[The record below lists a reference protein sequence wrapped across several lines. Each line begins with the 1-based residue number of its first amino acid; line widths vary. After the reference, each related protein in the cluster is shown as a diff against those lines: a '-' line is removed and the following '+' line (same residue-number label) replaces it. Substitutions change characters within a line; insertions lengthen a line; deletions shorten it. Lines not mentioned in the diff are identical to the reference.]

1 MFLRENNSGGNI
13 MKIGYVRVSTATQN
27 IARQDVLMKELGVE
41 KVFVDKLSGKN
52 TDRPQLE
59 EMLRFAREGDV
70 VIVESIS
77 RLARNTKDLLEIV
90 ETLTN
95 NGVIFVSKKENI
107 DTDTSSGRFMLTVFG
122 AIAQLEREYIL
133 ERQAEGIAIAK
144 AEGKYKGRK
153 PIKVDEALFQQL
165 YVEWKKGETVPKL
178 MMKKLGLSSRTFYRR
193 VKEYEEAH
201 GIR

>member
-1 MFLRENNSGGNI
+1 

-153 PIKVDEALFQQL
+153 PIKVDEDLFQQL

>member
-1 MFLRENNSGGNI
+1 

-59 EMLRFAREGDV
+59 EMLRFAREGDI

-107 DTDTSSGRFMLTVFG
+107 DTDTSAGRFMLTVFG

>member
-1 MFLRENNSGGNI
+1 